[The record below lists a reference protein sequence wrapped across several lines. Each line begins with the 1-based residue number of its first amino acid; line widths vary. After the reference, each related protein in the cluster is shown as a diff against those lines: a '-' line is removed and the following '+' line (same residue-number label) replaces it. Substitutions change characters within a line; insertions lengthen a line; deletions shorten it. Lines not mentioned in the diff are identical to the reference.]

1 MMGDEFVEFVRLTGE
16 RNGRRFV
23 IIGNGLK
30 RELDKTKE
38 NIASLEET
46 IVELQN
52 EKLKL
57 TS

>member
-1 MMGDEFVEFVRLTGE
+1 MH
-16 RNGRRFV
+16 FV

-30 RELDKTKE
+30 KQSDKTKE
-38 NIASLEET
+38 NIVSLQEA

-52 EKLKL
+52 EKLKF

>member
-1 MMGDEFVEFVRLTGE
+1 M
-16 RNGRRFV
+16 RFV

-30 RELDKTKE
+30 RQSDKTKE
-38 NIASLEET
+38 SIVSLEEA